1 MANIYEITLW
11 KKFCA
16 IILCGYY
23 MKCAFSCTTHPEI
36 GAKTSIFAEGSTC
49 RGRICVYALQFVC
62 TCRNS
67 CVYTAICCLVCFMRR
82 LHQEHRCKAGE
93 EGYGAVDELGP
104 EETLLAF
111 GKEWDGGVTVLGDAA
126 CQQHRERNDSGG
138 E

>member
-23 MKCAFSCTTHPEI
+23 MKCAFSCTTHPEN

-62 TCRNS
+62 IHRNMLS
-67 CVYTAICCLVCFMRR
+67 GVF
-82 LHQEHRCKAGE
+82 QEEITSKA
-93 EGYGAVDELGP
+93 
-104 EETLLAF
+104 
-111 GKEWDGGVTVLGDAA
+111 W
-126 CQQHRERNDSGG
+126 R
-138 E
+138 